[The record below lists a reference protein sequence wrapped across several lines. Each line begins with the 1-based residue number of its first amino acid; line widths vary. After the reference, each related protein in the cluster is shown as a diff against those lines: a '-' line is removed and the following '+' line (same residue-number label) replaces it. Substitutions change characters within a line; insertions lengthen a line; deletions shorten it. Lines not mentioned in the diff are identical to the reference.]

1 MDSATR
7 SDRADRTR
15 PVGLSKSCRRSDSP
29 TGRRAR
35 AAFSLIELVIVV
47 VIIGIIAAIAIPR
60 MSRGTSGAAES
71 ALSADMST
79 WRHAL
84 DLYQAEHDG
93 KYPTDNTTIVAQLT
107 GNTDASG
114 TIGSGTN
121 FPYGPYLRA
130 VPTLPVGDTGQK
142 GQTAIGAYS
151 TGPAPTSV
159 I

>member
-1 MDSATR
+1 VS
-7 SDRADRTR
+7 
-15 PVGLSKSCRRSDSP
+15 VG
-29 TGRRAR
+29 
-35 AAFSLIELVIVV
+35 

-130 VPTLPVGDTGQK
+130 VPTLPR
-142 GQTAIGAYS
+142 S
-151 TGPAPTSV
+151 APSPSPQPPPGRAVRPRPIAAATPGIAPSRSQNPPRN
-159 I
+159 